1 MHYVILLLAL
11 IAFPGIADA
20 QPQAQ
25 APRPPMGAPA
35 AAPTA
40 PPASAIP
47 DDVPDA
53 VQPIASPSLN
63 RLPER
68 VTRPMRAVDPMTLRA
83 EGGTIRLWGIKPAQ
97 TAETPLELKALD
109 LMDSLIQEQQV
120 NCRIMGGTIAEMI
133 ARCSTAGNE
142 DLALELLRK
151 GFVVVD
157 RRQTYN
163 TVFATAYEK
172 EQESARVAGRGV
184 WALVKD
190 DMNQTDAKGLP
201 RWLEPYI
208 SVLLPLALIF
218 GPFGGLLI
226 VGFVMWYWLRRM
238 ASLQEK
244 EAEQTSRKEAMLQS
258 RERHVLV
265 STLEG
270 ELMENKNKIEA
281 FLVIYGDMLRGLQDA
296 NEVPKYQQGGDIVQK
311 HPTFGRAV
319 FEANVNKLS
328 LLDIKLAGQISKLYS
343 AMPKDQEYINLEPTV
358 PLETAVKLVQ
368 KVMKEAE
375 TLLDPINNV
384 ITGLTTAATQKNNT

>member
-1 MHYVILLLAL
+1 MRYLAL
-11 IAFPGIADA
+11 TLAVVMFAGAA
-20 QPQAQ
+20 QAQ
-25 APRPPMGAPA
+25 APAPQATRPPATAPA
-35 AAPTA
+35 ASLDDTPDMA
-40 PPASAIP
+40 PASVAP
-47 DDVPDA
+47 V
-53 VQPIASPSLN
+53 LN

-68 VTRPMRAVDPMTLRA
+68 VIRPMRAVDPMTLRA

-97 TAETPLELKALD
+97 SAETPLELKALD
-109 LMDSLIQEQQV
+109 LMDGLIQEQVV
-120 NCRIMGGTIAEMI
+120 NCRVMGGSMLEMT
-133 ARCSTAGNE
+133 ARCSTSSNQ
-142 DLALELLRK
+142 DLALELLK
-151 GFVVVD
+151 NGFVVVD

-172 EQESARVAGRGV
+172 EQETARVAGRGV
-184 WALVKD
+184 WALVKE
-190 DMNQTDAKGLP
+190 DMNQTGSSGLP
-201 RWLEPYI
+201 RWLEPYM

-281 FLVIYGDMLRGLQDA
+281 FLVIYGDMLRSLQDA

-319 FEANVNKLS
+319 FEANVSKLS

-368 KVMKEAE
+368 KVLKEAE
-375 TLLDPINNV
+375 ALLDPLNSV
-384 ITGLTTAATQKNNT
+384 ITGLSTATQKKADTAA

>member
-1 MHYVILLLAL
+1 MRYLAL
-11 IAFPGIADA
+11 TLAVVMFAGAA
-20 QPQAQ
+20 QAQAPAPQ
-25 APRPPMGAPA
+25 APRPPATSPAASLDDTPDMAPA
-35 AAPTA
+35 SVAP
-40 PPASAIP
+40 
-47 DDVPDA
+47 V
-53 VQPIASPSLN
+53 LN

-68 VTRPMRAVDPMTLRA
+68 VIRPMRAVDPMTLRA

-97 TAETPLELKALD
+97 SAETPLELKALD
-109 LMDSLIQEQQV
+109 LMDGLIQEQVV
-120 NCRIMGGTIAEMI
+120 NCRVMGGSMLEMT
-133 ARCSTAGNE
+133 ARCSTSSNQ
-142 DLALELLRK
+142 DLALELLK
-151 GFVVVD
+151 NGFVVVD

-172 EQESARVAGRGV
+172 EQETARVAGRGV
-184 WALVKD
+184 WALVKE
-190 DMNQTDAKGLP
+190 DMNQTGSSGLP
-201 RWLEPYI
+201 RWLEPYM

-281 FLVIYGDMLRGLQDA
+281 FLVIYGDMLRSLQDA

-319 FEANVNKLS
+319 FEANVSKLS

-368 KVMKEAE
+368 KVLKEAE
-375 TLLDPINNV
+375 ALLDPLNSV
-384 ITGLTTAATQKNNT
+384 IAGLSTATQKKADTAA

>member
-1 MHYVILLLAL
+1 MRYLFFVLSVVMFAGT
-11 IAFPGIADA
+11 AQA
-20 QPQAQ
+20 QPKTAVPA
-25 APRPPMGAPA
+25 APVAAVPAPPAAMASDDTPDIAPA
-35 AAPTA
+35 AVAPLA
-40 PPASAIP
+40 
-47 DDVPDA
+47 
-53 VQPIASPSLN
+53 N

-68 VTRPMRAVDPMTLRA
+68 IMRPMRAVDPMTLRA

-97 TAETPLELKALD
+97 SAETPLELKALD
-109 LMDSLIQEQQV
+109 LMDGLIQEQQV
-120 NCRIMGGTIAEMI
+120 NCRIMGGTMLEMI
-133 ARCSTAGNE
+133 ARCSTATNQ
-142 DLALELLRK
+142 DLALELLK
-151 GFVVVD
+151 NGFVVVD

-172 EQESARVAGRGV
+172 EQESARVAGKGV
-184 WALVKD
+184 WALVKED
-190 DMNQTDAKGLP
+190 ANQTDSRGLP
-201 RWLEPYI
+201 RWLEPYM
-208 SVLLPLALIF
+208 SFLLPLALIF

-226 VGFVMWYWLRRM
+226 VGLVMWYWLSRM

-244 EAEQTSRKEAMLQS
+244 EAEQSSRKEAMLQS
-258 RERHVLV
+258 RERHVLI

-281 FLVIYGDMLRGLQDA
+281 FLVIYGDMLRSLQDA

-319 FEANVNKLS
+319 FEANVSKLS

-368 KVMKEAE
+368 KVLKEAE
-375 TLLDPINNV
+375 TLIDPLNNV
-384 ITGLTTAATQKNNT
+384 IAGLSTATQKKGDAAA

>member
-1 MHYVILLLAL
+1 MRYMFLAL
-11 IAFPGIADA
+11 AVVMFAGVA
-20 QPQAQ
+20 QAQAPAQQ
-25 APRPPMGAPA
+25 APRPPATAPA
-35 AAPTA
+35 VGLDDAPDIA
-40 PPASAIP
+40 PAGVAPA
-47 DDVPDA
+47 V
-53 VQPIASPSLN
+53 N

-68 VTRPMRAVDPMTLRA
+68 VIRPMRAVDPMTLRA
-83 EGGTIRLWGIKPAQ
+83 EAGTIRLWGIKPAQ
-97 TAETPLELKALD
+97 SAETPLELKALD

-120 NCRIMGGTIAEMI
+120 NCRVMGGTFLEMI
-133 ARCSTAGNE
+133 ARCSTSTNQ
-142 DLALELLRK
+142 DLALELLK
-151 GFVVVD
+151 NGFVVVD

-184 WALVKD
+184 WALVKED
-190 DMNQTDAKGLP
+190 LNQTDKSGLP
-201 RWLEPYI
+201 RWIEPYM
-208 SVLLPLALIF
+208 SVLLPIALIF
-218 GPFGGLLI
+218 GPFGGLMI
-226 VGFVMWYWLRRM
+226 VGLVMWYWLRRM

-281 FLVIYGDMLRGLQDA
+281 FLVIYGDMLRSLQDA

-368 KVMKEAE
+368 KVLKEAE
-375 TLLDPINNV
+375 TLIDPLNNV
-384 ITGLTTAATQKNNT
+384 IAGLATATQKKTGAPE